1 MCNSIFM
8 AVIVAF
14 GEPSPVYN
22 PLPKASTTQ
31 ANMQGVRVK
40 LQNQSTYMHSCDRD
54 VWRSERLLNVGKSI
68 LIKLYHFSCFCAV
81 IY

>member
-1 MCNSIFM
+1 M

-40 LQNQSTYMHSCDRD
+40 LRIRVRT
-54 VWRSERLLNVGKSI
+54 
-68 LIKLYHFSCFCAV
+68 
-81 IY
+81 